1 MPNSAQNLFTVKFKS
16 SIYFCFLICFFALN
30 AGQET
35 NAQETK
41 QTMADAAQAM
51 DVCRKV
57 PKADRDEMVGEQV
70 TRAWLATAPGAA
82 AEKQDKSNLL
92 RSMVDTYSKAM
103 QKDGQLIAMGCSQGV
118 LDRVQNLNWSPF
130 HSGVNSVLRVNGMG
144 DLIKP

>member
-1 MPNSAQNLFTVKFKS
+1 MLSSAQNLFAKKIKS
-16 SIYFCFLICFFALN
+16 SIYICFFICFFALK
-30 AGQET
+30 AGQEAK
-35 NAQETK
+35 AQAAK

-82 AEKQDKSNLL
+82 AEKQDKANLL

-103 QKDGQLIAMGCSQGV
+103 QQDGQLIAMGCSQGV
-118 LDRVQNLNWSPF
+118 LDRVQDLNWSPF
-130 HSGVNSVLRVNGMG
+130 HSGVSSVLKVNGMG